1 MAAGKAEGHAAM
13 TACLAALRRAADV
26 IGLFSL
32 GLVIVLT
39 AISVGGRYLFR
50 VPIPDVYDLTRLL
63 HGVAISFGLVLATR
77 GRGHIQ
83 VDLLYGALPAG
94 MRRAFSLAADV
105 IVAAVIG
112 LLAWQLWG
120 NVYDLMATGE
130 TTVMLQLPLWP
141 FAVFIGLGIS
151 LTFLEA
157 LLNCLCDLRERAAP
171 PGMAE

>member
-1 MAAGKAEGHAAM
+1 MASDKADGHAAM
-13 TACLAALRRAADV
+13 TVCLAALRRAADV
-26 IGLFSL
+26 TGLLSL

-50 VPIPDVYDLTRLL
+50 APIPDVYDMTRLL

-77 GRGHIQ
+77 GRGHMQ
-83 VDLLYGALPAG
+83 VDLMYGALPPG
-94 MRRAFSLAADV
+94 MRHVLSLVVDV
-105 IVAAVIG
+105 IVAAIIG

-120 NVYDLMATGE
+120 NVHDLMTTGE

-141 FAVFIGLGIS
+141 FAVFIGLGLS

-157 LLNCLCDLRERAAP
+157 LLNCLHGLRKRAAP
-171 PGMAE
+171 RGMTE